1 MFNKEEFG
9 KIIKKINDTYSTQYD
24 FADKANV
31 NRTYLS
37 QYINKKLSSPPKP
50 DILQR
55 IANASKGITTYAE
68 LLNSC
73 GYLPFELN
81 DNVSSLENKL
91 SEAIFTNNLYKLN
104 DFELSETD
112 LAYLME
118 LLVNRKDNNS
128 AIESKLNNFA
138 LKYSESKTLYA
149 VLIEINDNINNAL
162 INLNKNGYLY
172 PIPTYKNNKHID
184 LFLATDIVNYT
195 NYNVPVD
202 MSFNDFFALLIDTD
216 KMFPLLDVNDIAII
230 QKSKELE
237 NGQIV
242 AVYSTT
248 KECCLI
254 GKLFRYENII
264 ELSYLNS
271 KSEKFIVN
279 DIKFLGKVIKAEN
292 QSAFK

>member
-1 MFNKEEFG
+1 MFEQEKFSNILKEITNSYGSISEL
-9 KIIKKINDTYSTQYD
+9 
-24 FADKANV
+24 ANYTHQS
-31 NRTYLS
+31 RSYFS
-37 QYINKKLSSPPKP
+37 KYINLRLDKPPTPKV
-50 DILQR
+50 LEK
-55 IANASKGITTYAE
+55 IANASKGITTYTE
-68 LLNSC
+68 LLNIC
-73 GYLPFELN
+73 GYLPCEIN
-81 DNVSSLENKL
+81 DNVSSLDYKL
-91 SEAIFTNNLYKLN
+91 SESIFKDNLHKLSKYNLSDSDLSYITN
-104 DFELSETD
+104 
-112 LAYLME
+112 
-118 LLVNRKDNNS
+118 LLVDRKDVNS
-128 AIESKLNNFA
+128 VIESKLNDFA
-138 LKYSESKTLYA
+138 SKYPEAKILYDT
-149 VLIEINDNINNAL
+149 LIEINDNINSSL

-254 GKLFRYENII
+254 GILFRYENII
-264 ELSYLNS
+264 
-271 KSEKFIVN
+271 
-279 DIKFLGKVIKAEN
+279 
-292 QSAFK
+292 